1 MGKVAIITG
10 GGDGIGFGIATSLGE
25 AGYDLALWDVRAEVG
40 EDAAEKLGQAHGVRA
55 IAVTTDVAKADQV
68 EAATLKTVEALGTP
82 YLLVNN
88 AGITRIGRLED
99 TKPADWQ
106 AVIDVNLT
114 GVFLCTQAVGRRML
128 DAREGVIVNIA
139 SVSALTPQVYRPGY
153 SPSKAGVVALT
164 QVTALEWGPR
174 GVRCNAISPGQVW
187 TSHSAAV
194 YAVPEMYEER
204 RRQVPLKRI
213 AAATEMGSA
222 IVFLASPAASYV
234 NGINLV
240 VDGGLH
246 LTMQGRMPTMGPD
259 GVIVRPEEMY
269 TEPTKGPHGESQVGT
284 ALR

>member
-1 MGKVAIITG
+1 MGKVAIVTG
-10 GGDGIGFGIATSLGE
+10 GGDGIGYGIATSLAQE
-25 AGYDLALWDVRAEVG
+25 GYDLALWDVRAVVG
-40 EDAAEKLGQAHGVRA
+40 QTAANKLASEHGVRTLA
-55 IAVTTDVAKADQV
+55 ITTDVSKADQV
-68 EAATLKTVEALGTP
+68 EAAIKATIEGLGTP

-88 AGITRIGRLED
+88 AGITRIGRMED
-99 TKPADWQ
+99 VKLADWQ

-114 GVFLCTQAVGRRML
+114 GVFLCTQAVGRHML
-128 DAREGVIVNIA
+128 AAREGVIVNIA
-139 SVSALTPQVYRPGY
+139 SVSALTPQVYRPAY
-153 SPSKAGVVALT
+153 SPTKAGVVALT

-174 GVRCNAISPGQVW
+174 GVRCNAVSPGQVW

-194 YAVPEMYEER
+194 YEVPEMYEER

-213 AAATEMGSA
+213 ADATEMGTA

-259 GVIVRPEEMY
+259 GVVVRPEEMY
-269 TEPTKGPHGESQVGT
+269 TEPTKGPQGGSQVGT
-284 ALR
+284 ATR